1 MFDDD
6 DDKFILNYQKNEDE
20 AESYLDR
27 EKRKA
32 DRKEI

>member
-6 DDKFILNYQKNEDE
+6 DDKFIMDFQKNEDE
-20 AESYLDR
+20 ADTFLDR
-27 EKRKA
+27 EKKKA